1 MFAATWKWSS
11 FGEIETG
18 ADSSSEERNLPM
30 KTYRITILSCAVFFP
45 IQGRSRTRRMLD
57 RYKVSEIGRSLHLST
72 ITAFTLLVLIFAAA
86 VSAQDW
92 IRTGTGLGVEKIRL
106 AVPDFKPS
114 GSDPQNA
121 ALLKVFNDTFWN
133 DLDNSGIVELVSKSF
148 YPLQIPGQP
157 SEVTFGLWNAP
168 PPNAAM
174 IAFGNLG
181 VASNRVTVQGWLFDV
196 KNTASPQILGK
207 QYADVATEDAARL
220 IAHKFADE
228 IILRLGGGVAGIA
241 ESKIFFVSDRS
252 GHKEIWAMD
261 YDGSNQ
267 HQITHQGSISLSPRV
282 SPDASRLAFSS
293 LTRSGWEIL
302 MYSFDVN
309 RLVNF
314 PHFGGTNLSPAWSPD
329 GTRLALSSSRGGDP
343 EIYVCDASGGG
354 LHRMTAN
361 KGPDVSPSWNRQ
373 TGAQIAFVSGRTG
386 LPQVYTMEA
395 DGTNQQRMTDQ
406 GYAVSPNWSPNG
418 QFLTFAWIRKYGPG
432 EPGSSDIYLMDIA
445 SKQWVQLTHDGG
457 RNDFPSW
464 SPDGRHIVFQSSRSG
479 KEEIWEMLADGT
491 KLHQLTF
498 TGRNSQPNWSW
509 K

>member
-1 MFAATWKWSS
+1 M
-11 FGEIETG
+11 
-18 ADSSSEERNLPM
+18 R
-30 KTYRITILSCAVFFP
+30 TYRSTILSYTVSFRTSFDKRTNRMHNGHKISSLSARTGAQFLSACSLIILLFSLLAS
-45 IQGRSRTRRMLD
+45 RS
-57 RYKVSEIGRSLHLST
+57 H
-72 ITAFTLLVLIFAAA
+72 
-86 VSAQDW
+86 AQDW
-92 IRTGTGLGVEKIRL
+92 VRTGSGLGVDKVRL

-114 GSDPQNA
+114 TGDPQNT
-121 ALLKVFNDTFWN
+121 ALLKTFNDTLWN
-133 DLDNSGIVELVSKSF
+133 DLDNSGVVELVSKSF
-148 YPLQIPGQP
+148 YPLQVPGQP
-157 SEVTFGLWNAP
+157 AEVTFPAWNAP

-174 IAFGNLG
+174 LAFGNLG
-181 VASNRVTVQGWLFDV
+181 VAAGKVTVQGWLYDV
-196 KNTASPQILGK
+196 KNTASAQVLGK
-207 QYADVATEDAARL
+207 QYADVASDEATRV

-228 IILRLGGGVAGIA
+228 IIFRLGGGIPGIA
-241 ESKIFFVSDRS
+241 ESKIYFVSDRS

-267 HQITHQGSISLSPRV
+267 RQLTHQGSISLSPRV
-282 SPDASRLAFSS
+282 SPDGSRLAFSS
-293 LTRSGWEIL
+293 LTKSGWDIL
-302 MYSFDVN
+302 MYSMELN
-309 RLVNF
+309 RLVGF
-314 PHFGGTNLSPAWSPD
+314 PRFGGTNLAPAWSPD
-329 GTRLALSSSRGGDP
+329 GAKLALSSSRGGSSQ
-343 EIYVCDASGGG
+343 IYECDASGGN
-354 LHRMTAN
+354 LHRITSG
-361 KGPDVSPSWNRQ
+361 KGPDVSPVWNRK
-373 TGAQIAFVSGRTG
+373 TGAQVAFVSGSTG

-418 QFLTFAWIRKYGPG
+418 QFLTLAWIRKYGPG